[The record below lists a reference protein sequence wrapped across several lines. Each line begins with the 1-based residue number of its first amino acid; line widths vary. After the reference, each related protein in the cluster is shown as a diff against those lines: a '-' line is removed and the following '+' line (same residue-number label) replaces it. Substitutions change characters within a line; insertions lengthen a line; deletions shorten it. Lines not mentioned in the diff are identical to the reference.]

1 MIISKKAKENRL
13 FTHTQTSQHS
23 PGMGFLRQ
31 IDGDTCPGA
40 SVRHSVYARI
50 MVNVGST
57 RGAFV
62 MAVGQTEG
70 LDQVPVV
77 CQRVLVKLQTHR
89 HQGLAHVVVLT
100 AAHHQLHT
108 SVESYG

>member
-1 MIISKKAKENRL
+1 MIISKKAKENCL
-13 FTHTQTSQHS
+13 FTHTQTTRHS
-23 PGMGFLRQ
+23 PGVSFLRQ
-31 IDGDTCPGA
+31 IDSDTCPGG
-40 SVRHSVYARI
+40 SVRHSVDARV

-57 RGAFV
+57 LGAFII
-62 MAVGQTEG
+62 AVRQTEG

-89 HQGLAHVVVLT
+89 RQGLAHVVVLT
-100 AAHHQLHT
+100 AAHHQLQT